1 MQQADSVSFA
11 RVLARREVLALSF
24 GAMIGFSWVILTDN
38 WILEAGAGGAALA
51 FALGGIAI
59 LFIGLTYSELAA
71 AMPLVGGEH
80 VYSYRAMGDLGSF
93 ICTWAILLG
102 YVSVAAFEAVAFPTI
117 LESLLGQNRII
128 FLWTVSGWDVYLS
141 WALAGA
147 AGSIVIAWINIRGVM
162 VAAQVQTA
170 VTIVIILAGL
180 VLFSGASLNGEPAN
194 IRPLFNN
201 GFTGFAG
208 VLVLVPILFVGFDV
222 IPQAA
227 EEIDLPRITIGRLL
241 TFSVILAVLF
251 YIFIILSV
259 GLCLNPA
266 QLAAA
271 NVGTAEAAAIAVR
284 GDWGSYLLLL
294 AGLAGI
300 LTSWNA
306 FVVGGSRAM
315 YALAH
320 ANMLPRF
327 FAVLHPVYKTPV
339 NAICLITLLCVIAPF
354 FGRPIL
360 MWLLNA
366 GSFGI
371 IIAYTLVAVSWLLL
385 RRREPGMERPF
396 RAGRSSITG
405 WLALI
410 LALALTTLY
419 LPGMPAALL
428 WPHEWIIILA
438 WIIAG
443 GLMYSSV
450 RYSYGP
456 ADPARI
462 LRQT

>member
-1 MQQADSVSFA
+1 MSFA

-59 LFIGLTYSELAA
+59 LLIGLTYSELAA

-271 NVGTAEAAAIAVR
+271 NVGTAEAATIAVR

>member
-1 MQQADSVSFA
+1 MSFA

-59 LFIGLTYSELAA
+59 LLIGLTYSELAA

>member
-59 LFIGLTYSELAA
+59 LLIGLTYSELAA

>member
-59 LFIGLTYSELAA
+59 LLIGLTYSELAA

-360 MWLLNA
+360 IWLLNA

-371 IIAYTLVAVSWLLL
+371 IIAYALVAVSWLLL

-462 LRQT
+462 LRHT

>member
-1 MQQADSVSFA
+1 MKQADSVSFA

-38 WILEAGAGGAALA
+38 WILEAGVGGAVLA

-59 LFIGLTYSELAA
+59 LFIGLAYSELAA

-102 YVSVAAFEAVAFPTI
+102 YVSVAAFESVAFPTI
-117 LESLLGQNRII
+117 LESLLGQNRVIY
-128 FLWTVSGWDVYLS
+128 LWTVSGWDVYLS
-141 WALAGA
+141 WALVGV
-147 AGSIVIAWINIRGVM
+147 AGSIVIAWINVRGVKLTT
-162 VAAQVQTA
+162 QVQTA
-170 VTIVIILAGL
+170 VTTVIILAGL
-180 VLFSGASLNGEPAN
+180 ALFTGAPLNGHPNN
-194 IRPLFNN
+194 IQTFFNN
-201 GFTGFAG
+201 GFAGFAG

-227 EEIDLPRITIGRLL
+227 EEIDLPRNTIGRLL
-241 TFSVILAVLF
+241 MFSVILAVLF
-251 YIFIILSV
+251 YIFVILAV
-259 GLCLNPA
+259 GLCLDA
-266 QLAAA
+266 TALAAA
-271 NVGTAEAAAIAVR
+271 DVGTAEAAAVAL
-284 GDWGSYLLLL
+284 GGKWGEFLLLL

-306 FVVGGSRAM
+306 FVVGGSRTI

-320 ANMLPRF
+320 ANMLPRT

-339 NAICLITLLCVIAPF
+339 NAIYLITVFCITAPF

-360 MWLLNA
+360 LWLLNA

-371 IIAYTLVAVSWLLL
+371 IIAYALVAVSWLLL
-385 RRREPGMERPF
+385 RRSEPGMERPF
-396 RAGRSSITG
+396 RAGNSTVVG

-410 LALALTTLY
+410 LAVALITIY

-428 WPHEWIIILA
+428 WPHEWIIVLA
-438 WIIAG
+438 WAVAG
-443 GLMYSSV
+443 SLMYSRTRSI
-450 RYSYGP
+450 YGP
-456 ADPARI
+456 ADPGRI
-462 LRQT
+462 LRRT